1 MPAVAL
7 VGFTSVMAQILVPF
21 AATLADP
28 AHRGR
33 VVGTIMS
40 GLLLGILLARTASGL
55 IAQYA
60 GWRGVYIIF
69 AVLMVAQTITMWT
82 VLPTYRADVK
92 LGYGRLLG
100 SVFVIAR
107 QEPVLRLR
115 ALFGVVS
122 FASFSVLWTTLA
134 FLLSGPPY
142 DYSEGIIGLFG
153 LVGAAGALTASVV
166 GRFTDRGWARPL
178 TGISA
183 LLLLLGFVLLWRG
196 GVSLPALLAGIVV
209 LDVGS
214 NGVHLSNQSEIYRLR
229 PEARS
234 RINAFYMTSCFIGAA
249 AGSAVAAFVYER
261 WSWDGVCVLGAAIA
275 LCGLALWAFGP
286 RHSARAQ
293 EAAEARSRAEPAAE
307 RRRPRIEAAR
317 AAREN
322 PCRPHAPAPPASS
335 TRTAKETRAM
345 RFIDAHLHTDMIE
358 DVQLQKLV
366 MMGMEAAVIPSP
378 HMFVGTHDADTVLL
392 LWERFLTMEATT
404 AKTLGYEAF
413 TSISVPFFGVNR
425 ADAEQC
431 LERMPEFLANERV
444 VAMGEIGLDC
454 GTEFEEWLFREH
466 LRLAKAHDL
475 PVILHT
481 PIRLAPQG
489 PVVTPRVY
497 EIIKEEGYPVER
509 CVFDHAGEETMDF
522 RMSTG
527 GMVGLSASAGT
538 RCRRRPR
545 PASSSTT
552 PSGATA
558 SSSTPSSAA
567 WATTTSW
574 CRACSSP

>member
-1 MPAVAL
+1 MARPGIAGGGMSRAMVVLFAVATGQAVASNYLAQPLLHVISDEFHISSGVAGLIVTSAQVGYAAGLILMLPLGDLLERRWLITVLAAITAVGLAAAAFSPSVAVFMPAVAV

-60 GWRGVYIIF
+60 GWRGVYVIF
-69 AVLMVAQTITMWT
+69 AVLMVAQTITLWA

-92 LGYGRLLG
+92 LSYGRLLG

-107 QEPVLRLR
+107 REPVLRLR
-115 ALFGVVS
+115 SLFGVVS

-142 DYSEGIIGLFG
+142 NYGEGIIGLFG

-234 RINAFYMTSCFIGAA
+234 RVNAFYMTSCFVGAA

-275 LCGLALWAFGP
+275 LFGLALWGFGP

-293 EAAEARSRAEPAAE
+293 EAAEAAARPATG
-307 RRRPRIEAAR
+307 EAA
-317 AAREN
+317 
-322 PCRPHAPAPPASS
+322 
-335 TRTAKETRAM
+335 
-345 RFIDAHLHTDMIE
+345 AH
-358 DVQLQKLV
+358 
-366 MMGMEAAVIPSP
+366 
-378 HMFVGTHDADTVLL
+378 
-392 LWERFLTMEATT
+392 
-404 AKTLGYEAF
+404 
-413 TSISVPFFGVNR
+413 
-425 ADAEQC
+425 
-431 LERMPEFLANERV
+431 
-444 VAMGEIGLDC
+444 
-454 GTEFEEWLFREH
+454 
-466 LRLAKAHDL
+466 
-475 PVILHT
+475 
-481 PIRLAPQG
+481 
-489 PVVTPRVY
+489 
-497 EIIKEEGYPVER
+497 
-509 CVFDHAGEETMDF
+509 
-522 RMSTG
+522 
-527 GMVGLSASAGT
+527 
-538 RCRRRPR
+538 
-545 PASSSTT
+545 
-552 PSGATA
+552 
-558 SSSTPSSAA
+558 
-567 WATTTSW
+567 
-574 CRACSSP
+574 